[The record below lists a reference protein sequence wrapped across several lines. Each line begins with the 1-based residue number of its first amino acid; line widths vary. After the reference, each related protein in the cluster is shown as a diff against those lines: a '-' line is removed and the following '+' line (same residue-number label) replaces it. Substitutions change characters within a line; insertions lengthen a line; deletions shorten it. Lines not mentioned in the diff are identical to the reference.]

1 MNSINDSNEQRKS
14 SNYSQAMSYCNK
26 LIAWYEKIKTRQ
38 RLAFQASQI
47 LIIVLSGITPI
58 LILVGNI
65 PELWQA
71 VPPAI
76 VTILVGLGGIF
87 QWKENYLRFAY
98 ASQAL
103 QSERIRFD
111 TRSSSDYNRQLEDE
125 AALERFITRVDNI
138 VMGEV
143 GEWRELM
150 KETSDT
156 QPDE

>member
-125 AALERFITRVDNI
+125 VALERFITRVDNI